1 MMKLSDE
8 TRYARSLTS
17 FFLYVVCLQYI
28 RTCMQ
33 AKEPPHV
40 TLVHNNTIKTMFERD
55 ISAIRAA
62 LTPKSCSLP
71 LPLPPKKRAPTVS

>member
-1 MMKLSDE
+1 MHIAQPIFCL
-8 TRYARSLTS
+8 
-17 FFLYVVCLQYI
+17 FFLQYI

-40 TLVHNNTIKTMFERD
+40 TLVHNNTVKSMFDRE
-55 ISAIRAA
+55 ISAIGAA
-62 LTPKSCSLP
+62 LTPKSCNLP